1 MNDPGSLSRRRFLYV
16 AGAGSIAAVGVGL
29 ALRRTWQS
37 PDVGPFLDLLDD
49 PSAARKLGT
58 VWIADSRRQHDA
70 AELIEELHRDLGP
83 TSASATPSDL
93 RRLVAERIRGDFADG
108 RVGRI
113 GNWVLSETEIRLCAL
128 AALNAPG

>member
-1 MNDPGSLSRRRFLYV
+1 MNDPSSLNRRRFLYV

-29 ALRRTWQS
+29 ALRHTWKG
-37 PDVGPFLDLLDD
+37 PDVAPFLELLDD
-49 PSAARKLGT
+49 PSAAHKLGT
-58 VWIADSRRQHDA
+58 VWIADNRRQHNA
-70 AELIEELHRDLGP
+70 AELVEELRRDLGP

-93 RRLVAERIRGDFADG
+93 RRLVAERIRGDFTEG

-128 AALNAPG
+128 VALSAPG